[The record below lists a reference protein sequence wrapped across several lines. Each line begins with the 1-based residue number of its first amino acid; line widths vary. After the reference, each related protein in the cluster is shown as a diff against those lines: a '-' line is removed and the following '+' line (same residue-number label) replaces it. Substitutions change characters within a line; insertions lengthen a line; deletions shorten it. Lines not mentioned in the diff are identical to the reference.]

1 MEGKGLRG
9 ISMEEKKK
17 ILAIDDEEDIR
28 FILKEELTDEGYE
41 ILTLGDPTQALDA
54 IASFKPDLIL
64 LDIKMPQMS
73 GIELLGKIRDRYY
86 DLPVILLTAY
96 SSFKRDTASLASDQ
110 YIVKSGDLTELK
122 KRIERIFRVKV

>member
-1 MEGKGLRG
+1 MER
-9 ISMEEKKK
+9 KKR

-41 ILTLGDPTQALDA
+41 VFTLDDPTKALDR
-54 IASFKPDLIL
+54 IEEIKPDLVL

-73 GIELLGKIRDRYY
+73 GTELLGKIRDRYY

-96 SSFKRDTASLASDQ
+96 SSFKRDVAAAACDH
-110 YIVKSGDLTELK
+110 YVVKSGDLSELK
-122 KRIERIFRVKV
+122 KKIERIFRVVV

>member
-1 MEGKGLRG
+1 MED
-9 ISMEEKKK
+9 KKK

-41 ILTLGDPTQALDA
+41 VFTLGNPTKALDT
-54 IASFKPDLIL
+54 IESFKPDLVL

-73 GIELLGKIRDRYY
+73 GIELLGKIRDKYY

-96 SSFKRDTASLASDQ
+96 SSFKKDTASLACDQ
-110 YIVKSGDLTELK
+110 YVVKSGDLTELK
-122 KRIERIFRVKV
+122 KRIERIFKVKI

>member
-1 MEGKGLRG
+1 
-9 ISMEEKKK
+9 MEEKKK

-41 ILTLGDPTQALDA
+41 VHTLGDPTKALELIDE
-54 IASFKPDLIL
+54 IKPDLVL

-73 GIELLGKIRDRYY
+73 GTELLGLIRDKYY

-96 SSFKRDTASLASDQ
+96 SSFKRDIASAACDH
-110 YIVKSGDLTELK
+110 YVVKSGDLTELK
-122 KRIERIFRVKV
+122 KRIEKIFKTRV